1 MKNLICL
8 LALLTMGCAQHAE
21 KPLKNA
27 LSAITKESGGIMP
40 AGQKAL
46 HFTKAELHWQVFP
59 DSQRISGHA
68 VLTFTA
74 KAAISAMSVDLDPK
88 LAISQ
93 IRVNQQALPNREWH
107 NPDGRLQIQLPQP
120 VTQGSTFSVTIDY
133 AGKPHVAKHA
143 PWDGGFVW
151 AKTADGQPWIG
162 TAVEGEGCDLF
173 WPCIDQPTGEP
184 ETAELFIT
192 VPAPLVAPSN
202 GIFKG
207 MTETDG
213 WRTYHWLVTQP
224 NTYAIALNIAPY
236 EKLEATYHSR
246 FGNSYPMDFWYL
258 KGEEKQ
264 ARELFAE
271 FPQQLDFFEQMIGP
285 YPFSNEKMGV
295 VHTPYLGMEHQT
307 INAYGNGYAKS
318 IFGYDGLLQ
327 HELAH
332 EWFGNQVT
340 NKNWDD
346 FWIHEGFGTYMQPLY
361 AQYLWGDMAY
371 DAQLYQIRA
380 KITNKAPVVSG
391 QSQTEESVYDPERGP
406 GQDIYN
412 KGALVLHTLRHY
424 LGDDKFFQAVR
435 ELVYGAA
442 DPQPGKFKPR
452 YSSTRE
458 FIDIVTRISGSDMHW
473 FFDNYLYQAQLPALA
488 VTRHGAELQL
498 QWLRTK
504 SAFPMPVEVA
514 VDGKL
519 YTVAM
524 PGGQGSLNVGSATR
538 IQADP
543 HQFILKDQPHFA
555 IYQAWQQAKKDQAK
569 TQKKSA
575 TKTN

>member
-88 LAISQ
+88 LTISQ

-107 NPDGRLQIQLPQP
+107 NPDGRLQIRLPQP

-307 INAYGNGYAKS
+307 INAYGNGYAKN

-435 ELVYGAA
+435 ELVYGTAE
-442 DPQPGKFKPR
+442 PQPGKFKPR

-555 IYQAWQQAKKDQAK
+555 IYQAWQQTKKDQAK